1 MTESHEDAPPPPKP
15 AAKPPAAAD
24 HPKFHVE
31 PAPEPDEQPSHESGT
46 KTNGSATDGAHL
58 HPNGAQQANGGM
70 KKQHS
75 SGISLS
81 RLTDKFKKSDSS
93 NGLKHSGSKANDL
106 SSLYHEHTW
115 DLKRLIAEHP
125 DSRIDAEHPE
135 RSQGL
140 STEKAKELLEKN
152 GPNKLPE
159 AKHVSDFKLFFMQFC
174 NLLWLLMIAAATLSL
189 VGYILDPSDPTTLY
203 VCIILYVMIVVMC
216 TLSWWQEREARKV
229 IRGFENLLPINT
241 GVIRDGNETTV
252 TADQLVVGDIIKI
265 KSGTRVPADARVLV
279 CSELKLETSAIT
291 GEAEPVETHAQAV
304 KEDVIIFDAH
314 NVAFNG
320 SMCVDGDGIGLVI
333 KTATDTIIGQ
343 IAVMTT
349 QQSDKKSR
357 LEYQIKVFVKFLTVL
372 AFAIGVIAF
381 VVGGLN
387 QHWNKIVK
395 LLVTSFTVCALAMI
409 PEGLPATVTSI
420 LTLVARRLASK
431 NVYIKRLDIVEA
443 LGSANIIASDKTGTL
458 TKNDMTVT
466 DVWYSNEFVTD
477 IPEHKIIGSQRTM
490 TVKTISK
497 VEHPMS
503 DLLIAMTICNTASF
517 DDSKMPESERN
528 AVVSLRSD
536 KRSVRINMPSISENK
551 STNHTVSSMSG
562 QNASSNNNTISQST
576 IQRRRRRRIE
586 MVQGMR
592 AHGAPS
598 EVAMIKYAEQLINVH
613 DFRRRYNVVFEIP
626 FNSKR
631 KYHLVIASMH
641 SVGNGKHRYQVI
653 IKGAPEIII
662 QRCKRTLTSDGEAE
676 LDEKKMEEF
685 QHAYKTF
692 GEHGRRVIGFAH
704 LMFDAE
710 PDKKFN
716 ADEQNFPFEA
726 LIFVGVCAIMDPPR
740 DETAEAIRECTEAGI
755 KVFMVTGDHHI
766 TATAIAKDIGLIG
779 GKNAKGEEDSEV
791 VKGEEISRLTEADWD
806 RLVSRRNL
814 VFARTTP
821 EQKYRIVEEC
831 EKRGQIIAMTG
842 DGVNDAPALKKSD
855 IGVGMGSG
863 SDVAKQ
869 AADIVLVDDNF
880 SSMVK
885 AVEEGRLMFDN
896 IKKLMIYVLTHAFPE
911 LWALFIYYLFGMPIG
926 ITTLM
931 ILSIDLGT
939 EILPGIALCKE
950 PLEGDVMQRPP
961 RKSGT
966 MLIGKAMIAYCYGY
980 TAHVQSLA
988 CFLAYMSVYW
998 DNGIGIGD
1006 LWMVNTQWEN
1016 EKAVLTYSGHDF
1028 SFHDRELISREAM
1041 SAWQVGIV
1049 FGQIFHIFSAR
1060 TLRQSIFTHGLF
1072 SNRLMLVAVAAELV
1086 LLLIFVY
1093 VPPVAHFLGGHRVG
1107 WKPWAIVAV
1116 FGLFILAYNE
1126 VRKYAV
1132 RRWPQN
1138 PVVRIFKF

>member
-1 MTESHEDAPPPPKP
+1 MSRSNGSVAPKSTE
-15 AAKPPAAAD
+15 

-31 PAPEPDEQPSHESGT
+31 PAETAD
-46 KTNGSATDGAHL
+46 
-58 HPNGAQQANGGM
+58 ANGHDAHELSTTETPSTNHLQPGNGL
-70 KKQHS
+70 KKQHG
-75 SGISLS
+75 SGLSLS
-81 RLTDKFKKSDSS
+81 RLTNKFKSDSS
-93 NGLKHSGSKANDL
+93 NGLMKSGSRANDL
-106 SSLYHEHTW
+106 SSLYQEHTW
-115 DLKRLIAEHP
+115 DLDRLVTTYP
-125 DSRIDAEHPE
+125 DSRIDAQHPE

-140 STEKAKELLEKN
+140 TSQKAAELLEKF

-159 AKHVSDFKLFFMQFC
+159 AKEISDVKLFFLQFC
-174 NLLWLLMIAAATLSL
+174 NLLWVLMICTATLSL
-189 VGYILDPSDPTTLY
+189 IGYILDPTDKSTLY

-216 TLSWWQEREARKV
+216 TLSFWQEREARKV
-229 IRGFENLLPINT
+229 IRGFENLLPLNT
-241 GVIRDGNETTV
+241 GVVRDGNETTIS
-252 TADQLVVGDIIKI
+252 ADHLVPGDIIKI
-265 KSGTRVPADARVLV
+265 KNGTRVPADARVLS

-291 GEAEPVETHAQAV
+291 GESEPVEYRSKKV
-304 KEDVIIFDAH
+304 NDDVIIFDAR

-320 SMCVDGDGIGLVI
+320 SMCVDGEGVGLVI

-343 IAVMTT
+343 IACMTT
-349 QQSDKKSR
+349 NAADKKSR
-357 LEYQIKVFVKFLTVL
+357 LEYQIKTFVKFLTVL
-372 AFAIGVIAF
+372 AF
-381 VVGGLN
+381 VVGLVAFIVGGIN
-387 QHWNKIVK
+387 SKWQAVVK
-395 LLVTSFTVCALAMI
+395 LLVTSFTVCSVAMI
-409 PEGLPATVTSI
+409 PEGMPATVTSI

-458 TKNDMTVT
+458 TQNQMSVS
-466 DVWYSNEFVTD
+466 DVWFSNEYITD

-503 DLLIAMTICNTASF
+503 DLLVAMTICNTAVF
-517 DDSKMPESERN
+517 DDSAQMPESERD

-536 KRSVRINMPSISENK
+536 KRSVRINMPPINENK
-551 STNHTVSSMSG
+551 ESKVSSRA
-562 QNASSNNNTISQST
+562 QAALSSTQSNSNTISQST

-586 MVQGMR
+586 MVQGMH
-592 AHGAPS
+592 AIGAPS
-598 EVAMIKYAEQLINVH
+598 EVALIKYAEQLINVH

-653 IKGAPEIII
+653 IKGAPEIVI
-662 QRCKRTLTSDGEAE
+662 QRCTRILTTDGEAD
-676 LDEKKMEEF
+676 LTDQRRDEF
-685 QHAYKTF
+685 QMAYKQY

-710 PDKKFN
+710 PEKKFN
-716 ADEQNFPFEA
+716 ADEENFPFKN
-726 LIFVGVCAIMDPPR
+726 LVFVGVCAIMDPPR
-740 DETAEAIRECTEAGI
+740 EETAEAIRQCREAGI

-766 TATAIAKDIGLIG
+766 TASAIAKQIGLTG
-779 GKNAKGEEDSEV
+779 NKDDSGQDDWEV
-791 VKGEEISRLTEADWD
+791 VKGEEISKLTDSDWD
-806 RLVSRRNL
+806 RLVSRQNI

-831 EKRGQIIAMTG
+831 QKRNQIIAMTG
-842 DGVNDAPALKKSD
+842 DGVNDAPALKKAD
-855 IGVGMGSG
+855 VGTGMGSG

-896 IKKLMIYVLTHAFPE
+896 IKKLMVYVLTHAFPE
-911 LWALFIYYLFGMPIG
+911 LWALFIYYLFGMPMG

-961 RKSGT
+961 RKTGS
-966 MLIGKAMIAYCYGY
+966 MLIGKAMVGYCYGY

-988 CFLAYMSVYW
+988 CFLAYMSIYW

-1006 LWMVNTQWEN
+1006 LWQSSTVWNVEHGNQTVTFN
-1016 EKAVLTYSGHDF
+1016 GHQFTPNQQD
-1028 SFHDRELISREAM
+1028 HISRQART
-1041 SAWQVGIV
+1041 AWQIGIV
-1049 FGQIFHIFSAR
+1049 FGQCFHIFSAR
-1060 TLRQSIFTHGLF
+1060 TLRQSAFTHGIF
-1072 SNRLMLVAVAAELV
+1072 SNKLMILAIIGELI
-1086 LLLIFVY
+1086 LLAIFVY
-1093 VPPVAHFLGGHRVG
+1093 VPPVAYFLGGEAVG
-1107 WKPWAIVAV
+1107 WKPWVIVGA
-1116 FGLFILAYNE
+1116 FGIFIFCYNE
-1126 VRKYAV
+1126 LRKFAI
-1132 RRWPQN
+1132 RHWPQN
-1138 PVVRIFKF
+1138 PIVRVFKF